1 MMLSPI
7 VGYRLYCC
15 DQGVIRASV
24 DFEGEISILF
34 VRSHCSNVLMYFCRL
49 VAGVCGFGC

>member
-1 MMLSPI
+1 MLSLI

-24 DFEGEISILF
+24 DFEGDISILF
-34 VRSHCSNVLMYFCRL
+34 VKSHCSNVLIYFCRL